1 MPRRSL
7 LSRVEE
13 DFEEVPLKELFA
25 LSGKLGRCVGTYL
38 VKRVEEI
45 GNEFY
50 EKKDVFEIWYND
62 DGEFLFFYA
71 DSEKEYA
78 EKRKQVL

>member
-13 DFEEVPLKELFA
+13 DFEEVSLKDLFA
-25 LSGKLGRCVGTYL
+25 LSGKLGRCVGKYFM
-38 VKRVEEI
+38 KRVEEI

-50 EKKDVFEIWYND
+50 EKKDVFEIWYNSE
-62 DGEFLFFYA
+62 GEFLFFYA
-71 DSEKEYA
+71 DNEKECA